1 MIILFCIISSDQVV
15 TNFHISKTPQN
26 SFLTKETL
34 IFLGQAMIFSI
45 NFVFSRSKTK
55 VCFRSKK
62 LHHLLYYKCHNNSFL
77 ILNRF
82 YVEKALHH
90 FLAF

>member
-45 NFVFSRSKTK
+45 NFVFSRSKT
-55 VCFRSKK
+55 
-62 LHHLLYYKCHNNSFL
+62 
-77 ILNRF
+77 
-82 YVEKALHH
+82 
-90 FLAF
+90 